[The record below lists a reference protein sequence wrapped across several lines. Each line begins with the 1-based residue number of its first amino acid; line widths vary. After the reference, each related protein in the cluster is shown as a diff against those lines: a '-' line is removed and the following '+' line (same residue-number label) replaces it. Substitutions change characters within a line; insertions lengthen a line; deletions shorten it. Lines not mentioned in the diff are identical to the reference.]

1 MRAAVISS
9 GRLAAWLPRL
19 ALTATLLVTLVGTAD
34 AGKLAGIFKR
44 PDLASLE
51 LAPLGPAL
59 ADAVATT
66 YPVASASASITYA
79 FNPATESFERQT
91 RVLGPILGERAE
103 TIGAGQI
110 DLATSYSYIRFSSIN
125 GQDLDNLE
133 NAIRPDHKL
142 IAFPILRNGQP
153 SFVKLR
159 DGRLTTFLPVHVN
172 LDLDVEAQILSP
184 SITYGITP
192 DLDINVT
199 VPVIRTYLRL
209 GIHDETPDP
218 RLPQFALPDGDPNA
232 QTRTLSTSDSSIGV
246 GDILLR
252 GKFML
257 MRGGPFDLAAG
268 LGISTPTGDPQDFQ
282 GTGTTRV
289 QPTLIASR
297 VFADRIEPL
306 LNLGVDINAND
317 VDRSV
322 FRWAVG
328 ATGRLVGGLG
338 GAVVFLGRNEFG
350 AQADPIETPF
360 FFQIERNDIY
370 DASVGFRY
378 VFADR
383 GVIAAN
389 VLVPLNSAGLRAD
402 AIPTIEAE
410 LTF

>member
-1 MRAAVISS
+1 VISHR
-9 GRLAAWLPRL
+9 RLGVARATGL
-19 ALTATLLVTLVGTAD
+19 ALAILLAWAGSARARSLAD
-34 AGKLAGIFKR
+34 VFRR

-66 YPVASASASITYA
+66 YPVASASSSITYA
-79 FNPATESFERQT
+79 FNPATETFERQT
-91 RVLGPILGERAE
+91 RILGPILGERAE
-103 TIGAGQI
+103 TIGERQL
-110 DLATSYSYIRFSSIN
+110 DLALSYSYVRFSEIN
-125 GQDLDNLE
+125 GEDLDNLE
-133 NAIRPDHKL
+133 NSIRPDHKL
-142 IAFPILRNGQP
+142 IAFPIVRNGQP

-184 SITYGITP
+184 SVTYGITP
-192 DLDINVT
+192 DLDVNVT

-209 GIHDETPDP
+209 GIHDQVPDP

-232 QTRTLSTSDSSIGV
+232 QSHALSTSESSVGV

-252 GKFML
+252 AKYVL
-257 MRGGPFDLAAG
+257 MRGTPFDLAAG
-268 LGISTPTGDPQDFQ
+268 LGISTPTGNPQDFQ

-297 VFADRIEPL
+297 VFFDRIEPL
-306 LNLGVDINAND
+306 LNLGMDLNAND
-317 VDRSV
+317 VSRSV
-322 FRWAVG
+322 VRWAVG
-328 ATGRLVGGLG
+328 ATGRIVGDLG
-338 GAVVFLGRNEFG
+338 GALVFFGRNEL
-350 AQADPIETPF
+350 APQADQIAVPF
-360 FFQIERNDIY
+360 FFQIERNDLY
-370 DASVGFRY
+370 DASIGFRY
-378 VFADR
+378 LFADR